1 MLEMAQGDGLL
12 TAAQIEEAMIAGSA
26 MRMGSDAAAQAMG
39 RFDDRADF
47 VLGELLVESSL
58 MLESTPPV
66 PAHRPVTFVDAVANS
81 RG

>member
-1 MLEMAQGDGLL
+1 
-12 TAAQIEEAMIAGSA
+12 
-26 MRMGSDAAAQAMG
+26 MGSDAAAQAMG

>member
-1 MLEMAQGDGLL
+1 MAQGDGLL

-58 MLESTPPV
+58 DVGEHAAGSGAPPGDI
-66 PAHRPVTFVDAVANS
+66 RRRRGNS
-81 RG
+81 LG